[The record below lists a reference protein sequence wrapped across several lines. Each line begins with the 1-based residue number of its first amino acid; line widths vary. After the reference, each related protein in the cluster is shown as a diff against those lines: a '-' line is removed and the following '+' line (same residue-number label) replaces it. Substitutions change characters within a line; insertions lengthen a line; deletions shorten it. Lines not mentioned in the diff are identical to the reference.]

1 MGEIF
6 VKRWYVIHTLPKSE
20 EKALQ
25 HLQQQG
31 YEAFL
36 PRFHKTRRHARKV
49 EVVIAPLFPRYM
61 FVNLDLETDRWLPIC
76 GTRGVAY
83 IVRQKGA
90 PVPVPGGVIEELM
103 DRADVTEMVPLS
115 SLELFN
121 AGATLEIL
129 EGAFVGQTGTFEKMS
144 DSERVQLLL
153 NVLGREVKIAVS
165 LHSVAAVA

>member
-1 MGEIF
+1 M
-6 VKRWYVIHTLPKSE
+6 KRWYVIHTLPRGE
-20 EKALQ
+20 EIAMQ

-61 FVNLDLETDRWLPIC
+61 FVKLDLETDRFLPINS
-76 GTRGVAY
+76 TRGVAY
-83 IVRQKGA
+83 VVRQKGTPM
-90 PVPVPGGVIEELM
+90 PVPVGVIEELM
-103 DRADVTEMVPLS
+103 LRADVKEVVPLS

-121 AGATLEIL
+121 TGATLEIL
-129 EGAFVGQTGTFEKMS
+129 EGAFAGQTGTFEKMS

>member
-1 MGEIF
+1 M
-6 VKRWYVIHTLPKSE
+6 KRWYVIHTLPKGE

-36 PRFHKTRRHARKV
+36 PRFHKTRRHARKM

-61 FVNLDLETDRWLPIC
+61 FVRFDAENEPWLAINS
-76 GTRGVAY
+76 TRGVAY
-83 IVRQKGA
+83 LVRQKGCPM
-90 PVPVPGGVIEELM
+90 PVPMGVIEELM
-103 DRADVTEMVPLS
+103 HRADVKEVVPLS
-115 SLELFN
+115 SLELFE

-129 EGAFVGQTGTFEKMS
+129 EGAFAGHTGTFEKMS

-165 LHSVAAVA
+165 LHSVMAVA

>member
-1 MGEIF
+1 M
-6 VKRWYVIHTLPKSE
+6 KRWYVIHTLPRGE

-49 EVVIAPLFPRYM
+49 EVIIAPLFPRYM
-61 FVNLDLETDRWLPIC
+61 FVSLDMETDRWLSISA
-76 GTRGVAY
+76 TRGVAY
-83 IVRQKGA
+83 IVRQNGCPM
-90 PVPVPGGVIEELM
+90 PVPVGVIEELIE
-103 DRADVTEMVPLS
+103 RADIKETVPLS
-115 SLELFN
+115 SLELFT

-129 EGAFVGQTGTFEKMS
+129 EGAFAGHTGTFEKMS

>member
-1 MGEIF
+1 MN
-6 VKRWYVIHTLPKSE
+6 RWYVIHTLPRGE
-20 EKALQ
+20 EIALQ

-31 YEAFL
+31 YQAFL

-49 EVVIAPLFPRYM
+49 EVIIAPLFPRYM
-61 FVNLDLETDRWLPIC
+61 FVKLDLQTDHWLPISS
-76 GTRGVAY
+76 TRGVAY
-83 IVRQKGA
+83 IVRQKGCPIA
-90 PVPVPGGVIEELM
+90 VPTGVIEELM
-103 DRADVTEMVPLS
+103 GRADIQEVVPLS

-129 EGAFVGQTGTFEKMS
+129 EGAFAGHTGTFEKMN

-153 NVLGREVKIAVS
+153 NVLGRDVKIAVS

>member
-1 MGEIF
+1 M
-6 VKRWYVIHTLPKSE
+6 KRWYVIHTLPRGE
-20 EKALQ
+20 EIALQ

-61 FVNLDLETDRWLPIC
+61 FVSLDLETDRFLPINS
-76 GTRGVAY
+76 TRGVAY
-83 IVRQKGA
+83 VVRQKGA
-90 PVPVPGGVIEELM
+90 PMPVPQGVIEELM
-103 DRADVTEMVPLS
+103 VRADVKEVVPLS

-121 AGATLEIL
+121 AGTTLEIL
-129 EGAFVGQTGTFEKMS
+129 EGAFAGQTGIFEKMS